1 MRKTIASILTVMMIV
16 SLITG
21 FGATSIAETVP
32 AAAIDTLTI
41 YKGATINSMDYTV
54 NTATASF
61 AVYGYTGEGL
71 YKWATDG
78 SKLVLG
84 LADSEDIS
92 EDGLTRTYHIR
103 DNACY
108 SNGTK
113 ITAND
118 FEYAWKRLAN
128 PATAA
133 EYASMTVFA
142 GLKNAA
148 AVVAGEK
155 SVDELGVKAT
165 DESTLV
171 VTLDTP
177 VNFFP
182 SLMTFAT
189 FFPLNQAFVE
199 AAGDQ
204 YGLSVETSLCS
215 GPYALTEWTA
225 GGTQETVTRNPYYY
239 ALSDLTVDKITWQ
252 IITEVSSGV
261 MGYEQGTLD
270 VMELSSEFVSQYQS
284 NPGFKSV
291 LQSTIYWL
299 QYNCAAPSPF
309 SDMNLRLAFSY
320 AINKQAI
327 CDNILKDG
335 SIPANFYFP
344 TQFQPLSGGGSIR
357 DYAAQL
363 GYGDDGKGN
372 YLLEDDKK
380 AAEYW
385 EAYKAAAGVDK
396 LEVEVIFTNNDT
408 NNYITAFLKQELE
421 SAMPGLTLNLQP
433 LESNDRIARSKAG
446 DFQIVL
452 GGWGADYQDAS
463 NFVMMDTSD
472 SAFNYGKWVSVDGKF
487 DALNA
492 QYMGADATDE
502 YKRAQDL
509 LDMEKILMTEA
520 SKTPLWQKATCFLIR
535 PDYTVPMTTV
545 GGWLYQ
551 YTTLAAK

>member
-1 MRKTIASILTVMMIV
+1 MRKTLAAILTVL
-16 SLITG
+16 LIATA
-21 FGATSIAETVP
+21 FGTASVAEALP
-32 AAAIDTLTI
+32 AAAIDSLTI
-41 YKGATINSMDYTV
+41 YKGATINNMDYTT
-54 NTATASF
+54 NTASASF
-61 AVYGYTGEGL
+61 AVFAYTGEGL

-103 DNACY
+103 DDAYY

-118 FEYAWKRLAN
+118 FEYAWKRLAD

-133 EYASMTVFA
+133 EYASMTEFA

-148 AVVAGEK
+148 AVCAGEM

-189 FFPLNQAFVE
+189 FYPLNQAFVE

-204 YGLSVETSLCS
+204 FGLSIETTLCS
-215 GPYALTEWTA
+215 GPYQLTEWTA
-225 GGTQETVTRNPYYY
+225 GGTTESVERNPYYY
-239 ALSDLTVDKITWQ
+239 ALSDLTVNTINWQ

-270 VMELSSEFVSQYQS
+270 VMELTSEFVSQYKD
-284 NPGFKSV
+284 NPGFHSL

-299 QYNCAAPSPF
+299 QYYCGDGSPF
-309 SDMNLRLAFSY
+309 ADMNLRLAFSY

-327 CDNILKDG
+327 CVNILKDG

-344 TQFQPLSGGGSIR
+344 TQFQPLSGGGTIR
-357 DYAAQL
+357 DYAAEL
-363 GYGDDGKGN
+363 GYGDDGQGH
-372 YLLEDDKK
+372 YLFEDDTK
-380 AAEYW
+380 AAEYF

-396 LEVEVIFTNNDT
+396 VEIELIFTNTDT
-408 NNYITAFLKQELE
+408 YNYVSAYLKQELE
-421 SAMPGLTLNLQP
+421 SALPGLTLNLQP

-446 DFQIVL
+446 DYQVVM

-463 NFVMMDTSD
+463 NFVMLDTSD
-472 SAFNYGKWVSVDGKF
+472 SAFNYGKWVSVDNAY

-492 QYMGADATDE
+492 KYLGEDATDE
-502 YKRAQDL
+502 YARAKDL
-509 LDMEKILMTEA
+509 LDMEKILLTEGA
-520 SKTPLWQKATCFLIR
+520 KTPLWQKATCYLIR
-535 PDYTVPMTTV
+535 PDYIVPMTSV

-551 YTTLAAK
+551 YTTAAN